1 VDEGDLS
8 LIIGDVRVIGC
19 KFGLG
24 DVFNEFPRDLGSF
37 IWEIL
42 WIIVL
47 IVIPLYC
54 VIDDWGP
61 SSGFKLINFTPLY
74 YCLIMI
80 HLNEYQRSHLLWYGI
95 SENLCQWR
103 ACPHTHTV
111 LCADS
116 IIKEFISAKMT
127 ILIDCMLKC

>member
-1 VDEGDLS
+1 VDEGDS
-8 LIIGDVRVIGC
+8 CGVIRDIGVVGC
-19 KFGLG
+19 KFGVG
-24 DVFNEFPRDLGSF
+24 DGFYEFPRDLRGF

-54 VIDDWGP
+54 VIDNWGP
-61 SSGFKLINFTPLY
+61 SSCFKLINFTPLY

-80 HLNEYQRSHLLWYGI
+80 HLNKNQGSHLLGNSI
-95 SENLCQWR
+95 GKNLSQWR

-116 IIKEFISAKMT
+116 IIK
-127 ILIDCMLKC
+127 

>member
-1 VDEGDLS
+1 VDEGDS
-8 LIIGDVRVIGC
+8 CGVIRDIGVVGC
-19 KFGLG
+19 KFGVG
-24 DVFNEFPRDLGSF
+24 DGFYEFPRDLRGF

-54 VIDDWGP
+54 VIDNWGP
-61 SSGFKLINFTPLY
+61 SSCFKLINFTPLY

-80 HLNEYQRSHLLWYGI
+80 HLNEYQWSHLLWNGI
-95 SENLCQWR
+95 SKNLCQWR

-116 IIKEFISAKMT
+116 IIKELISAKMT
-127 ILIDCMLKC
+127 IFINCMRKC